1 MPNLIKNG
9 AVEQD
14 NWTLLKD
21 ATGPE
26 VLSALRVSSLLCL
39 YTFGSFIVKNLSPTK
54 APLDFGLKAI
64 NSLRP

>member
-26 VLSALRVSSLLCL
+26 VLSALR
-39 YTFGSFIVKNLSPTK
+39 G
-54 APLDFGLKAI
+54 
-64 NSLRP
+64 